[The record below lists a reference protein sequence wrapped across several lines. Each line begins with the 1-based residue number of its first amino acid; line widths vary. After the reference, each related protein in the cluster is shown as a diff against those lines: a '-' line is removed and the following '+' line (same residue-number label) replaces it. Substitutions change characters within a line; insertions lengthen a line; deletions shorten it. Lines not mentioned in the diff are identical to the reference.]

1 MNYKGSQNTKRN
13 SVKNNLESIEHE
25 NSAGVSGTLAS
36 FGKDTVQKVGEG
48 FADVGKG
55 IFEQLLGQQEQAAEQ
70 DALLEKQRQ
79 QEEEQQGTLRVEGGT
94 LFSYRNIEEEKQMS
108 EIKELIEQIRQEVKM
123 IKKADS
129 ALMSEVSDIE
139 KLTIDTMPEKPGIY
153 HVRFLEVVLKVLELL
168 RSKISESGLWMEA
181 MKSKKA
187 KRGSAFASNSKKKGT
202 QYSMSQ
208 ELSNARSVQ

>member
-1 MNYKGSQNTKRN
+1 MNFQGSKKTNGLLQ
-13 SVKNNLESIEHE
+13 KNNRDSLERERSV
-25 NSAGVSGTLAS
+25 GVSGTITS
-36 FGKDTVQKVGEG
+36 FGQDTAEKIVDG
-48 FADVGKG
+48 FTDVGKG
-55 IFEQLLGQQEQAAEQ
+55 VFEQLLGQYEKASEQ
-70 DALLEKQRQ
+70 DASLENQ
-79 QEEEQQGTLRVEGGT
+79 QNSQPEQPINRLEGGT
-94 LFSYRNIEEEKQMS
+94 VFSFRNVEEDRQLK

-168 RSKISESGLWMEA
+168 RTKISESGTWMEA
-181 MKSKKA
+181 LKSKKA
-187 KRGSAFASNSKKKGT
+187 KRGSAFSSNSKKKGT